1 MLHMGISS
9 YPGGSSCG
17 QVWSSASLEVL
28 VNFFK
33 KNTSVMEYMHPLQ
46 QIVAHAA
53 HGPFIDK
60 NFQFFFIAMVLNLFC
75 CNKLLQPSSFQILF
89 PVVPACD

>member
-1 MLHMGISS
+1 MLHMGISL

-28 VNFFK
+28 VNFFS
-33 KNTSVMEYMHPLQ
+33 KNIMEYVHPVQ

-53 HGPFIDK
+53 HGPFINK
-60 NFQFFFIAMVLNLFC
+60 NFQFLFIAMVLNLLC